1 MSCFFEEWISMHYIF
16 SFICLIFI
24 VFVSF
29 PTRAEPQKPV
39 FTAEDMRT
47 TLMGADSAVL
57 GLPQYLLWRQV
68 NPNHVVLDVRSPE
81 RYAEKHIKGAINI
94 PVTELTEKTLAEKI
108 PDVKTPIAIMCDF
121 SLIPSRMVPMTL
133 QAYPVLKAAG
143 YTKIYRL
150 ELWPGKTEEEI
161 EAAVGFEGVVKP

>member
-1 MSCFFEEWISMHYIF
+1 MQSVLVP
-16 SFICLIFI
+16 ICLIYIIFFSI
-24 VFVSF
+24 

-39 FTAEDMRT
+39 FTAEDMRKS
-47 TLMGADSAVL
+47 LIGADSVVL
-57 GLPQYLLWRQV
+57 GLTQFLLLQQT
-68 NPNHVVLDVRSPE
+68 NPDHVVLDVRSAE

-108 PDVKTPIAIMCDF
+108 PDVNTPIAIMCDF

-143 YTKIYRL
+143 YEKIYRL
-150 ELWPGKTEEEI
+150 QLWRGETPEPFERLI
-161 EAAVGFEGVVKP
+161 AFEGTAELKVD